1 MKRSRQRRSGALFKV
16 LAVLITA
23 VAILLAMSVFFKISR
38 IDVAGAESYSA
49 EEIID
54 ASGIEIGENLFFV
67 DRFGAASHIFA
78 ELPYIDNVTVTR
90 QLPNHSLIT
99 VTESKA
105 VACVD
110 CEGERFAV
118 NHNGKVISA
127 VDENEAEALIRVT
140 GIELKKPE
148 PGGQLAADKADA
160 GKLETLI
167 ALMQEMSARS
177 IIEDVQ
183 DIDLSDAMNPSFTY
197 LDRFTVRIGE
207 NENIGYKLGMLMSAV
222 EQLNDYESGTID
234 LSVDDKRA
242 YFSPN

>member
-38 IDVAGAESYSA
+38 VDVAGAESYSA
-49 EEIID
+49 EEIIE
-54 ASGIEIGENLFFV
+54 ASGIEVGENLFFV
-67 DRFGAASHIFA
+67 DRFGAASRIFVA
-78 ELPYIDNVTVTR
+78 LPYIDSVTVTR
-90 QLPNHSLIT
+90 QLPNHILIT
-99 VTESKA
+99 VSESKGA
-105 VACVD
+105 ACVLFD
-110 CEGERFAV
+110 GDRYAV

-127 VDENEAEALIRVT
+127 VDESEAEGLIRVT
-140 GIELKKPE
+140 GIEVKE
-148 PGGQLAADKADA
+148 PRPGEQLEADKADA

-167 ALMQEMSARS
+167 ALLQEMSGRS
-177 IIEDVQ
+177 MLDDVQ
-183 DIDLSDAMNPSFTY
+183 DVDLSDATNPSFTY

-222 EQLNDYESGTID
+222 EQLSDYESGTID

>member
-1 MKRSRQRRSGALFKV
+1 MKKSRHRRSGAVFKV

-38 IDVAGAESYSA
+38 IDVAGAESYSP
-49 EEIID
+49 EEIIE
-54 ASGIEIGENLFFV
+54 ASGIEVGENLFFV

-78 ELPYIDNVTVTR
+78 KLPYIDTVTVTR
-90 QLPNHSLIT
+90 QLPNHILIT
-99 VTESKA
+99 VSESKA
-105 VACVD
+105 AACVTFED
-110 CEGERFAV
+110 GRYAV

-127 VDENEAEALIRVT
+127 VDDSEAEGLIRVT
-140 GIELKKPE
+140 GIKVKEPKP
-148 PGGQLAADKADA
+148 GTQLEAEKEDA

-167 ALMQEMSARS
+167 ALMQEMSSRS
-177 IIEDVQ
+177 LLPDVQ
-183 DIDLSDAMNPSFTY
+183 DIDLSDATNPSFTY

-222 EQLNDYESGTID
+222 EQLNDYESGTSD
-234 LSVDDKRA
+234 LSIDDKRA

>member
-49 EEIID
+49 EEIVK

-67 DRFGAASHIFA
+67 DRFGAAARVFA
-78 ELPYIDNVTVTR
+78 ALPYIDSVTVTR
-90 QLPNHSLIT
+90 QLPNHILIT
-99 VTESKA
+99 VTESSA
-105 VACVD
+105 VAAVD
-110 CEGERFAV
+110 YEGQLYAV
-118 NHNGKVISA
+118 NHNGKVISV
-127 VDENEAEALIRVT
+127 VDASEAESLIRVT
-140 GIELKKPE
+140 GIELKEPE
-148 PGGQLAADKADA
+148 PGAQLVAVKADA
-160 GKLETLI
+160 GKLDTLI
-167 ALMQEMSARS
+167 ALLQEMFARS
-177 IIEDVQ
+177 ITQEVQ
-183 DIDLSDAMNPSFTY
+183 DIDLSDATNPAFTY
-197 LDRFTVRIGE
+197 LERFTVRVGA

-222 EQLNDYESGTID
+222 EQLSDYESGTID

>member
-1 MKRSRQRRSGALFKV
+1 M
-16 LAVLITA
+16 
-23 VAILLAMSVFFKISR
+23 
-38 IDVAGAESYSA
+38 
-49 EEIID
+49 
-54 ASGIEIGENLFFV
+54 

-78 ELPYIDNVTVTR
+78 ELPYIDTVTVTR
-90 QLPNHSLIT
+90 QLPNHILIT
-99 VTESKA
+99 VSESKA
-105 VACVD
+105 AACVTFED
-110 CEGERFAV
+110 GRYAV

-127 VDENEAEALIRVT
+127 VDDSEAEGLIRVT
-140 GIELKKPE
+140 GIKVKEPKP
-148 PGGQLAADKADA
+148 GTQLEAEKEDA

-167 ALMQEMSARS
+167 ALMQEMSSRS
-177 IIEDVQ
+177 LLPDVQ
-183 DIDLSDAMNPSFTY
+183 DIDLSDATNPSFTY